1 MRFQHRSFPVKFAKI
16 LRTPPFTEQ
25 LQWLLPQNKIVKKK
39 QEKRRYVSI
48 SIFLYITLSVS
59 SSSEFDFL
67 KIFLMFSYKKVSCL

>member
-1 MRFQHRSFPVKFAKI
+1 MAASDSKAKS
-16 LRTPPFTEQ
+16 LRGVIN
-25 LQWLLPQNKIVKKK
+25 PQNKIVKKK